1 MGKTRDSG
9 QLTSDDLLT
18 TDIANNT
25 VKVGTGIT
33 FYGGSVGI
41 VSATK
46 FYGDGSNLTNIQS
59 VLKDWVIKTSNY
71 TAKVGEQIIADTSG
85 GEFTITLPASPVAG
99 NVVRIADPGNWGT
112 VNLKISP
119 NGATIENDSATFIVD
134 IGGTILEIVYDG
146 STWEVYSSLGGPG
159 ATGDI
164 SLRGNLSVSGFT
176 TSNQTRFLSVAERLF
191 RVSGNTVSIAYTSTG
206 SNIGL
211 CTNPTGDITLNV
223 TGIPTDSSFDNH
235 VITFSV
241 IVTQTGTA
249 RSCTAINLNGVPETI
264 FWSGGSL
271 ASAISGVT
279 TTRGYDIYNFTG
291 INTVG
296 SASTAANY
304 VVLGVVNGG
313 FR

>member
-1 MGKTRDSG
+1 MGKTLESG
-9 QLTSDDLLT
+9 HLVSQDLLT

-25 VKVGTGIT
+25 RKVGSAIT

-41 VSATK
+41 VSAFK

-59 VLKDWVIKTSNY
+59 VLQDWVIKTSNY
-71 TAKVGEQIIADTSG
+71 TADVGEQIIADTSG
-85 GEFTITLPASPVAG
+85 GEFTITLPANPSVG
-99 NVVRIADPGNWGT
+99 NVVRIADPVDWST
-112 VNLKISP
+112 INLKLNP
-119 NGATIENDSATFIVD
+119 NGSTIEGDSDTFIVD

-146 STWEVYSSLGGPG
+146 STWEVFSSLGPG
-159 ATGDI
+159 SNDNVQLT
-164 SLRGNLSVSGFT
+164 GNLGVSGIT
-176 TSNQTRFLSVAERLF
+176 TSSQIRFSSVAEKLV
-191 RVSGNTVSIAYTSTG
+191 RVDGNTVSIAYTSTG

-211 CTNPTGDITLNV
+211 CTNITGNITLNV
-223 TGIPTDSSFDNH
+223 TQIPTDSSFDNH
-235 VITFSV
+235 VLTFSI

-249 RSCTAINLNGVPETI
+249 RSCTAVNLNGVPETI
-264 FWSGGSL
+264 FWAGGSL

-296 SASTAANY
+296 SASTTSNY

-313 FR
+313 FS